1 MWCNILKNLTFARK
15 LNALKK
21 YKLIAFV
28 LLLALIGSSYQ
39 SHAQQR
45 RTIINLPKYDMAPYH
60 FGFILAGN
68 QMLLSWKPAID
79 GSFTSSNSSST
90 ESITVARN
98 TYGFAVG
105 IVGNLRLSNHFDL
118 RLIPTLSFGD
128 REIHF
133 EGNYK
138 EGGKS
143 HEISMNSVLVQFPL
157 HVKYRSKRL
166 NNIAAYLIG
175 GINPAIEMGRATK
188 PVDKLND
195 ELIDLNRGD
204 VFADV
209 GVGFDFYTSYFKFG
223 VEAKM
228 SYGLTNIIYYNP
240 DNRHEYIE
248 SLSELRNK
256 IFQISFTF
264 E

>member
-15 LNALKK
+15 LNVLKK

-28 LLLALIGSSYQ
+28 VLLALIGNSYQ
-39 SHAQQR
+39 SQAQQR

-79 GSFTSSNSSST
+79 GSFTSSNSSIMD
-90 ESITVARN
+90 SISVARN

-128 REIHF
+128 REIRFVDNSKIDPVH
-133 EGNYK
+133 K
-138 EGGKS
+138 
-143 HEISMNSVLVQFPL
+143 ISMNSVLVQFPL

-228 SYGLTNIIYYNP
+228 SYGLTNIIYDNP
-240 DNRHEYIE
+240 LNKHIYIE

-256 IFQISFTF
+256 VFQISFTF